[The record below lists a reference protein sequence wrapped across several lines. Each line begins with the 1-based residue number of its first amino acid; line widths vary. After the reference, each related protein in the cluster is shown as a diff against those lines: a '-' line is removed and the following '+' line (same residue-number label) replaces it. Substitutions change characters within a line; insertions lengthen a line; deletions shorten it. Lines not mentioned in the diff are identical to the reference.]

1 MLTNLTLGT
10 LLGLAAG
17 FAPGPLLFL
26 VLRESLHH
34 GSPAGIRTALAPLI
48 SDPPIILLSFF
59 LVAEI
64 ARYDLI
70 LGLISLAGAA
80 LVGHLGWD
88 SLKTADIQVDLNQPA
103 SSSLRKGVLINVLS
117 PHPYIFWFTVGAPII
132 LQARDSGP
140 LAITLF
146 LGGFYFFLVG
156 SKIFLAV
163 LIGRSRNFLGSRAY
177 LIIMR
182 LLGVLLLLFAGRLL
196 LDAVAFFL

>member
-34 GSPAGIRTALAPLI
+34 GSSAGIRTALAPLI

-64 ARYDLI
+64 ARYDI
-70 LGLISLAGAA
+70 LLGAISFAGAV
-80 LVGHLGWD
+80 LVAQIGWD
-88 SLKTADIQVDLNQPA
+88 SLKTAGVKVDLNQPA
-103 SSSLRKGVLINVLS
+103 SSSLRKGVLINILS
-117 PHPYIFWFTVGAPII
+117 PHPYLFWFTVGAPII
-132 LQARDSGP
+132 LQAQNSGP
-140 LAITLF
+140 LSIASF

-163 LIGRSRNFLGSRAY
+163 LFGRSRDFLGSRVY
-177 LIIMR
+177 LAIMR
-182 LLGVLLLLFAGRLL
+182 LLGVLLLLFAFRLL
-196 LDAVAFFL
+196 LDAIGFFR